1 MVKMKSKMQ
10 SCKEACNWLR
20 SHTWDC
26 EPANG
31 IQAELGLLLRGVAC
45 NRVSWVF
52 SLSLT
57 QSVSCSL
64 TLSLLLLALPL
75 PSLTPFPPPPRLP
88 IALSQQFFLH
98 LYMCRRGRS
107 TCWKFYWIFY
117 AACCLLEPSKSYTWS
132 SVCARVRVW
141 QCSLESVKVC
151 MCFSCLFFCVCFPSA
166 CICLGCSLGDFPSL
180 FFFPFRSSTASFT
193 KFWYLCC
200 LVVAWW
206 DSMFFCVYYL
216 SVHVVDLSGDLWP
229 SSLVGGGGFECQPSS
244 IGYIPGVT

>member
-1 MVKMKSKMQ
+1 MVKMKSKIQ

-52 SLSLT
+52 SLSHTVCFLLT
-57 QSVSCSL
+57 HSISPAAS
-64 TLSLLLLALPL
+64 SAFALID
-75 PSLTPFPPPPRLP
+75 SFPPSSSPPHRSLP
-88 IALSQQFFLH
+88 AIFFALVHVQKGKE
-98 LYMCRRGRS
+98 YMLEI
-107 TCWKFYWIFY
+107 YWIFY

-141 QCSLESVKVC
+141 QRSLESVKVC
-151 MCFSCLFFCVCFPSA
+151 MCFSCLSFCVCFPSA

-180 FFFPFRSSTASFT
+180 FFFPSVPAQRRSPSVDIF
-193 KFWYLCC
+193 
-200 LVVAWW
+200 VVLWLRDEIAC
-206 DSMFFCVYYL
+206 FFV
-216 SVHVVDLSGDLWP
+216 
-229 SSLVGGGGFECQPSS
+229 F
-244 IGYIPGVT
+244 II